1 MARTQDEGATWR
13 DWTNLL
19 ARVRFG
25 KQTVAGKT
33 VSGMTVKAI
42 GERMATYADR
52 DGTRVRP
59 GIARLA
65 VDLETSYTTVRN
77 AVTVLERVG
86 LIQLIHPATRTQ
98 AAVYR
103 LVIPTDLLER
113 EDVELWSPA
122 QHSLAAKKLSE
133 AYRGRSPQ
141 VAIADA
147 SGVSDSPVDNPE
159 SPAPSHEVD
168 LRIADASGTED
179 LAIADAS
186 GTETL
191 TPQGSATNQR
201 PIHNYDQPTSGDQ
214 IAELA
219 VPRARDP
226 DEPAEGVPAKC
237 PEPTCVGGVILVDS
251 RVEYCPNCKP
261 NVIAFP
267 DKKSA

>member
-1 MARTQDEGATWR
+1 MGRTQDEGATWR

-33 VSGMTVKAI
+33 VSGLTVKAV

-59 GIARLA
+59 GLARLA

-86 LIQLIHPATRTQ
+86 LIQLITPATRTH

-103 LVIPTDLLER
+103 LVIPTSLLER

-122 QHSLAAKKLSE
+122 QHTMAAKKLSE
-133 AYRGRSPQ
+133 TYRGRSPQ
-141 VAIADA
+141 AAIADA
-147 SGVSDSPVDNPE
+147 SGVSDSPVDNCGN
-159 SPAPSHEVD
+159 PAPPTDDD
-168 LRIADASGTED
+168 LPIADASGTED

-191 TPQGSATNQR
+191 TPQGSATNHR
-201 PIHNYDQPTSGDQ
+201 PNHNYDQPTSGDQ

-219 VPRARDP
+219 VPRARSP
-226 DEPAEGVPAKC
+226 DDAADVPAKC

-251 RVEYCPNCKP
+251 RVEYCPHCKP
-261 NVIAFP
+261 NVITFP
-267 DKKSA
+267 DRKSA